1 MQPKRIFIAIWKIIF
16 SIGCISCSCAV
27 YSQSL
32 SQPLPNVY
40 YPGIVKIED
49 GTVKTIE
56 LPQDRPFIATG
67 DFPWT
72 EIKGNR
78 RSGKT
83 RSLLCLPEGKSAACM
98 IDTTVDGQ
106 REYWLFRPAL
116 TGPGR
121 LKKIPAEASRDD
133 FFEAAISILSAN
145 MPLSFVA
152 FPNKISP
159 AKLWVE
165 TSAPEKPFASYS
177 LSKLDETAIVRPVA
191 KGKKIKA
198 LFSILPTKS
207 FIRSADNIAFIVFG
221 EDGNFYRSRVPDDCE
236 ILGSVSD
243 KILCAP
249 LTRPAVPT
257 RDTNIAALPYLRL
270 KPPGDAMIDTGRDAG
285 RYPIH
290 FIDDGV
296 VLSAFSQGISRPYLQ
311 NMNETIARP
320 MLPASQ
326 SCIAGDT
333 HADVVGI
340 AADYKAVMLRIAGP
354 LTPQKFLLAP
364 FSNGQIL
371 ACSPDVRIL
380 SIQLMAAA
388 VPPEAKIRHIPAQ
401 GDLPPYALITGNS
414 KGPLEKHILLIS
426 YGVYAIWNPE
436 GYLGPWIDQWLAK
449 GGSIA
454 YVHLPGGGG
463 YGADWAKAGYGI
475 NGKIE
480 SVKMLDRLGTHLI
493 DSGITA
499 PGKIALLAESSGGPV
514 AANAVLLNPKK
525 YSVLALRAACID
537 IEGGSELGC
546 PLGIEFGDFAN
557 FDDRAKIYGF
567 NVTTRLAKMVG
578 GPMIMLGL
586 PEFDANIPR
595 DYQLRMVDALPKERR
610 VIVPLT
616 GLTHTERGSEALERQ
631 WIDAIINSVVNR
643 NGN

>member
-1 MQPKRIFIAIWKIIF
+1 MQSIRIIMATAKILFFIGFFNFA
-16 SIGCISCSCAV
+16 CMV
-27 YSQSL
+27 HSQLL
-32 SQPLPNVY
+32 SQPLPNVA
-40 YPGIVKIED
+40 YPGILKAGD
-49 GTVKTIE
+49 GTFNSIE
-56 LPQDRPFIATG
+56 LSQDRPFITLS
-67 DFPWT
+67 DFPLA
-72 EIKGNR
+72 EIKRIR
-78 RSGKT
+78 REGAPINIT
-83 RSLLCLPEGKSAACM
+83 CVPEGESAACI
-98 IDTTVDGQ
+98 IDTITAKQ
-106 REYWLFRPAL
+106 LEYWLFRPAL

-133 FFEAAISILSAN
+133 FFEASISLLSAN

-152 FPNKISP
+152 LPHKISP

-177 LSKLDETAIVRPVA
+177 LSKFDETAIVRPVA

-243 KILCAP
+243 TILCAP
-249 LTRPAVPT
+249 LTRPAAQT
-257 RDTNIAALPYLRL
+257 RDNNIAALPYLRL

-311 NMNETIARP
+311 NVNETIARP
-320 MLPASQ
+320 MLPAAQ
-326 SCIAGDT
+326 SCIASDT

-371 ACSPDVRIL
+371 ACSSDVRLL
-380 SIQLMAAA
+380 SIQSAVAALPA
-388 VPPEAKIRHIPAQ
+388 EAKIRHIPAQ
-401 GDLPPYALITGNS
+401 GDLPPYALITGNP

-480 SVKMLDRLGTHLI
+480 SAKMLDRLGTHLI

-514 AANAVLLNPKK
+514 AANAVLLDPKK
-525 YSVLALRAACID
+525 YSVLALRAACLD
-537 IEGGSELGC
+537 IESGSELGC

-586 PEFDANIPR
+586 PEFDTNIPR

-616 GLTHTERGSEALERQ
+616 GLTHTSRGSEALERQ
-631 WIDAIINSVVNR
+631 WVDAIINSVVNR